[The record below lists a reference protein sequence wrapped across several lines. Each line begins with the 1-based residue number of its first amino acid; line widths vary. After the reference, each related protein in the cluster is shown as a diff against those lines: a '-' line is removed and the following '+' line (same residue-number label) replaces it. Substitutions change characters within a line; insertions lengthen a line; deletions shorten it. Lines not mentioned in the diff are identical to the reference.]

1 MTMITR
7 RQFAAGLATL
17 ALTGGSRAAFADAA
31 LSAEQHT
38 IIDRLLS
45 RQIELAN
52 VPGVGCAVATP
63 DGVIYAGAFGQR
75 ALAPAAPMTV
85 ATRCP
90 LASVSKQFVAVC
102 CYLLQQDGKL
112 SIDAPLAEFV
122 PEYALARE
130 MTLHDVLTMT
140 GGIPRDT
147 EVCEHPI
154 DGRMDERT
162 LVENL
167 NRASLDFK
175 PGEHYAY
182 TNCGYDV
189 AGLVVTRVA
198 GVPYGQFLA
207 ERIFRPL
214 GMGATS
220 LLDAQTDGDVAQGF
234 ERADD
239 RWVAAPP
246 TAADRIFA
254 SGNLISTLADM
265 QRWDRALLQNALLS
279 ESSRRTML
287 TVPVLASGART
298 NYASGW
304 FVEPSG
310 VFWHGGTL
318 AGYGTTNVLV
328 PATGHSIV
336 ILGNTMTSEHWAATE
351 LAREIYNAA
360 ALGPPLPGYL
370 PLIRTTLPEKPH

>member
-1 MTMITR
+1 MTRITR

-17 ALTGGSRAAFADAA
+17 AMTGGSRAAFADAA

-63 DGVIYAGAFGQR
+63 DGIIYAGAFGQR

-122 PEYALARE
+122 PEYVLARE
-130 MTLHDVLTMT
+130 LTLHDVLTMT

-167 NRASLDFK
+167 NRASRDFK

-198 GVPYGQFLA
+198 GVPYEQFLA

-214 GMGATS
+214 GMSTTS
-220 LLDAQTDGDVAQGF
+220 LLEAQTDGDVAQGF

-265 QRWDRALLQNALLS
+265 QRWDRALLQNTLLS

-287 TVPVLASGART
+287 TVPVLTSGART
-298 NYASGW
+298 NYASG
-304 FVEPSG
+304 
-310 VFWHGGTL
+310 
-318 AGYGTTNVLV
+318 
-328 PATGHSIV
+328 
-336 ILGNTMTSEHWAATE
+336 
-351 LAREIYNAA
+351 
-360 ALGPPLPGYL
+360 
-370 PLIRTTLPEKPH
+370 